1 MFKYNMDWGL
11 TLRMDRENLV
21 LSSPSLTIPTQR
33 LYALAEFT
41 YHFPTFK
48 NNKNMHFYLNVGG
61 GLGQSSTDINGET
74 VTGTSY
80 VFPGRFGL
88 SIRYWENAYV
98 LLEGVV
104 ESISSTE
111 QFEDG
116 SEQVTSITNL
126 KFNVGLRF

>member
-1 MFKYNMDWGL
+1 
-11 TLRMDRENLV
+11 
-21 LSSPSLTIPTQR
+21 
-33 LYALAEFT
+33 
-41 YHFPTFK
+41 
-48 NNKNMHFYLNVGG
+48 MHFYLNVGG